1 MYIANVLFTII
12 IIILLYQIYI
22 IKINYN
28 NNVTISNIIC
38 NLKNNNLYYSLIAL
52 FITVVVYEYYRNDHI
67 TLTLTSSL
75 LLLLIKL
82 ICTIDHSLEHQLL
95 AILIFICIN
104 LFMFYNVS
112 KINNNILQYSI
123 IVQLIII
130 IYVIKIV
137 NINKILISE
146 EYRKNLNIFLPETLL
161 ISNFGFFYI
170 YLHYLEFIKIKYD

>member
-1 MYIANVLFTII
+1 MYIANLLFIII

-22 IKINYN
+22 IKLNYN
-28 NNVTISNIIC
+28 NNISISNIIC

-52 FITVVVYEYYRNDHI
+52 FITVLLYECYRNDYI
-67 TLTLTSSL
+67 TLTLTSML

-82 ICTIDHSLEHQLL
+82 ICTIDHSLEHQFI

-104 LFMFYNVS
+104 IFMLHNNN
-112 KINNNILQYSI
+112 KINNNILQYSLI
-123 IVQLIII
+123 LQFIII

-137 NINKILISE
+137 NINKIFTSE
-146 EYRKNLNIFLPETLL
+146 EYRKNLNIFLPETFL